1 MRQPPRAEALSAD
14 ECKKLQQVFGLSSPV
29 ADGGDKLHRSVSD
42 RQHSWAF
49 GDDRSLTYLL
59 SCFRKLVALDPAAL
73 AAPERD
79 CFAKAVLLHHART
92 MLLSGEAH
100 DDGLALFETQGDSEL
115 NKLSAAAHAG
125 APHAANFL
133 HVIHA
138 SMTDAEVD
146 QAKDDWRIVLKEVES
161 LLGVASG
168 GAGAAKPLPQGAAV
182 RSSLARRMVEET
194 VQLRCGRWSARDA
207 EVQGCLRLFSPAPPG
222 FRPASNAGTV
232 HHDDLPTLEQIQG
245 DVTAMQTQL
254 RQLLT
259 AAFLKDNDSK
269 VAFLEWIAA
278 VITACELALP
288 PPNADPRRAL
298 ATRPSD
304 ACVIN
309 LSVVLLQLCEPF
321 LDNGSTER
329 TGKGH
334 DGMTRFDAKWFDR
347 ELERRATNPKAQA
360 AHRAHRCRRMLE
372 ETPATAP
379 PSAAAP
385 SGSSADVTM
394 AEPGVAAA
402 VRPAEA
408 VTTAEAK
415 KLEFHF
421 VTECFFLAM
430 GALHVGI
437 YPALDTAQRLA
448 DTLHRKLPP
457 LPPNAPHSAFQE
469 GLAALRAAG
478 PALLGAQG
486 QLLAYRLLAE
496 APPLITLMGKFVGLT
511 AAWIVDTLYVLVS
524 LDEHH
529 DKHSRGRGGML
540 GGAQLLDLV
549 DARAAEALQ
558 PPMLSLYVELGL
570 HTNSE
575 AVTDKNSQRYLLMKV
590 LRRLW
595 QNPSNWATFVRVAA
609 AANDAPSSAAGEG
622 ALPGAAKGGSAA
634 ASASSADAAAVER
647 QVSGAAADADH
658 TWFGEFATTLVKENL
673 FLLDDALGRLADVKK
688 REAEKADEAAWN
700 AQPAHLRRDREAR
713 LDSVRRTAK
722 SFLDLGKASLSAL
735 LLLTSEPLVG
745 TAFTHVPQRAHK
757 MAGML
762 LEFLRRLSGPD
773 TAALNVTNREK
784 LGWYPRQLL
793 SDTMVLLLQCKQLAD
808 HFVDELREADAYD
821 LSVLERAH
829 RLLADKCQAEFPPTR
844 LDQLGR
850 LLGQLRAAT
859 AASTVAVESAAD
871 LLKRVDAQYVET
883 LRPLAYEQVDMENA
897 AHTAFEHYYKANIAD
912 CPADAI
918 AKSKIQRLMRELRKL
933 SGGGGEGALPIAA
946 EAAIFARVD
955 ESRTDVL
962 KVLISGPADLHDRSR
977 ETPYALG
984 LFEFHIFVP
993 NDYPQV
999 PPLVNLQTTGD
1010 GMVRFNPNL
1019 YSDGKVCLSLLGTWH
1034 GEGWTPPSGSNMGST
1049 LLQVLVSIQSI
1060 IMVSKPYFNEPG
1072 YADEEGT
1079 PAGEQRSREYN
1090 EHIRLAAMRHAMRDM
1105 LRRPPR
1111 GFEEVV
1117 RRHFVLNRPLLER
1130 QCAAWLGECVAPQNR
1145 VAMEK
1150 AYVEIVELIEA
1161 RVHELFAQNVA
1172 LGQERNAA
1180 AAAALQQAQ
1189 AEQGSLASSP
1199 GTASSKDVEMA

>member
-1 MRQPPRAEALSAD
+1 
-14 ECKKLQQVFGLSSPV
+14 
-29 ADGGDKLHRSVSD
+29 
-42 RQHSWAF
+42 
-49 GDDRSLTYLL
+49 
-59 SCFRKLVALDPAAL
+59 
-73 AAPERD
+73 
-79 CFAKAVLLHHART
+79 
-92 MLLSGEAH
+92 
-100 DDGLALFETQGDSEL
+100 
-115 NKLSAAAHAG
+115 
-125 APHAANFL
+125 
-133 HVIHA
+133 
-138 SMTDAEVD
+138 
-146 QAKDDWRIVLKEVES
+146 
-161 LLGVASG
+161 
-168 GAGAAKPLPQGAAV
+168 
-182 RSSLARRMVEET
+182 
-194 VQLRCGRWSARDA
+194 
-207 EVQGCLRLFSPAPPG
+207 
-222 FRPASNAGTV
+222 
-232 HHDDLPTLEQIQG
+232 
-245 DVTAMQTQL
+245 
-254 RQLLT
+254 
-259 AAFLKDNDSK
+259 
-269 VAFLEWIAA
+269 
-278 VITACELALP
+278 
-288 PPNADPRRAL
+288 
-298 ATRPSD
+298 
-304 ACVIN
+304 
-309 LSVVLLQLCEPF
+309 
-321 LDNGSTER
+321 
-329 TGKGH
+329 
-334 DGMTRFDAKWFDR
+334 
-347 ELERRATNPKAQA
+347 
-360 AHRAHRCRRMLE
+360 
-372 ETPATAP
+372 
-379 PSAAAP
+379 
-385 SGSSADVTM
+385 
-394 AEPGVAAA
+394 
-402 VRPAEA
+402 
-408 VTTAEAK
+408 
-415 KLEFHF
+415 
-421 VTECFFLAM
+421 
-430 GALHVGI
+430 
-437 YPALDTAQRLA
+437 
-448 DTLHRKLPP
+448 
-457 LPPNAPHSAFQE
+457 
-469 GLAALRAAG
+469 
-478 PALLGAQG
+478 
-486 QLLAYRLLAE
+486 
-496 APPLITLMGKFVGLT
+496 
-511 AAWIVDTLYVLVS
+511 
-524 LDEHH
+524 
-529 DKHSRGRGGML
+529 
-540 GGAQLLDLV
+540 
-549 DARAAEALQ
+549 
-558 PPMLSLYVELGL
+558 
-570 HTNSE
+570 
-575 AVTDKNSQRYLLMKV
+575 MKV

-859 AASTVAVESAAD
+859 AASTVGELQTVTERAAAAAAAAAAVESAAD

-1150 AYVEIVELIEA
+1150 AYVEIVELIEVAEKKLAAGEGSEGGEGVGADAGSSGSTLDAPVAAAAPNEETRSAPNDETRSAPNEVTMAEAPPATPVAPTPPPPAAPVSAPLSPAAAAFQA